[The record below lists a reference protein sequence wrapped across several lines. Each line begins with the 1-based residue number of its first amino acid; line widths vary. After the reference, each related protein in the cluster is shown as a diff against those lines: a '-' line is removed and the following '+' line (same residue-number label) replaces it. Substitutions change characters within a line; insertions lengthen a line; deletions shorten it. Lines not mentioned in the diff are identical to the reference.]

1 MLGHRFGNS
10 LEAMYG
16 TGVGYAM
23 MPALRKLYKGKD
35 EELKEAIDRHLL
47 PYISE
52 MSLGNCIMGAALAM
66 EEEIAAGSEGIDGD
80 DVITLKSSLMGPFAG
95 FGDSPALVYL
105 CACSE
110 DCIYP
115 ICVRRFRTGRT
126 SHGAIYPFQRMSGK
140 YLVL

>member
-1 MLGHRFGNS
+1 MVR
-10 LEAMYG
+10 AWA
-16 TGVGYAM
+16 YAM

-95 FGDSPALVYL
+95 FGDSLLWSTYAPVVRLYL
-105 CACSE
+105 
-110 DCIYP
+110 
-115 ICVRRFRTGRT
+115 
-126 SHGAIYPFQRMSGK
+126 SHLR
-140 YLVL
+140 